1 MPAKQ
6 PSSARSTSSAKLP
19 VAAKS
24 APTALELW
32 AAFLEQIRQAR
43 KELGNPAVV
52 WYRGHSHASWPLVPG
67 LFRNS
72 DWPKREKQA
81 FLAFDRTASRLF
93 DKRRSDWEILFDM
106 QHYGIPT
113 RLLDWSEALGVAI
126 AFIMHTPVQVPTDAA
141 VYVLDPFALN
151 KMSGHREIKSLPA
164 DNGFDYRKIYWLDDP
179 VRVDRPIAVY
189 PPLQSARLFAQ
200 RGVFT
205 IHGHNSE
212 GVETQAP
219 KAVKKVV
226 LPAGARPA
234 AMEFLQHA
242 NLDEY
247 AIYPDIVGM
256 ARLLRRQVFEA
267 GA

>member
-6 PSSARSTSSAKLP
+6 TVSPRNRSAAKLAISAKASSP
-19 VAAKS
+19 
-24 APTALELW
+24 LELW
-32 AAFLEQIRQAR
+32 AKFLEDIRQAR
-43 KELGNPAVV
+43 EDLGNPSVV
-52 WYRGHSHASWPLVPG
+52 WYRGHSHASWSLVPG
-67 LFRNS
+67 LFRNPE
-72 DWPKREKQA
+72 WPKREKQA
-81 FLAFDRTASRLF
+81 FAAFDRTASRLF
-93 DKRRSDWEILFDM
+93 DKRRTDWEILFDM

-141 VYVLDPFALN
+141 VYVLDPVTLN
-151 KMSGHREIKSLPA
+151 KMSGHKEIRNLPA
-164 DNGFDYRKIYWLDDP
+164 DNAAFDYKNIYWMDLP

-205 IHGHNSE
+205 IHGHDSR
-212 GVETQAP
+212 GVEEQAP
-219 KAVKKVV
+219 KAVKKVT
-226 LPAGARPA
+226 LPAGARAA

-256 ARLLRRQVFEA
+256 ARLLRRQVFEP